1 MSDSAPPTPKIL
13 IVDDEEAIRNLLAE
27 MLGDEYACVT
37 AGSAETAL
45 LEFQNA
51 NFDLV
56 ISDINLGGMSGVEM
70 VPRILSISP
79 DTVVMMISGAQSVD
93 TAIEAM
99 RVGAFDY
106 IRKPFDFDHVV
117 VAVKRA
123 LAHNELLTEKR
134 RHENELEM
142 LVEQRTAQLHH
153 LVNHDALTDLPN
165 VTLFED
171 RVSQALAGTGRKQR
185 AAISLIC
192 STKHPFTNR
201 NNKAG

>member
-117 VAVKRA
+117 VAVKR
-123 LAHNELLTEKR
+123 R
-134 RHENELEM
+134 
-142 LVEQRTAQLHH
+142 
-153 LVNHDALTDLPN
+153 
-165 VTLFED
+165 
-171 RVSQALAGTGRKQR
+171 
-185 AAISLIC
+185 
-192 STKHPFTNR
+192 
-201 NNKAG
+201 